1 MPTAVPI
8 DCIMERLKGTGVDG
22 NRGATGKDMAIK
34 ERFGLP
40 AMPFP
45 QLPVLR
51 KIAKNSATD
60 ALKEL
65 TKEG

>member
-1 MPTAVPI
+1 M
-8 DCIMERLKGTGVDG
+8 DG
-22 NRGATGKDMAIK
+22 NKGATGKDMAIK
-34 ERFGLP
+34 ERVGLP

-51 KIAKNSATD
+51 KVAKGSATD

-65 TKEG
+65 MKEG